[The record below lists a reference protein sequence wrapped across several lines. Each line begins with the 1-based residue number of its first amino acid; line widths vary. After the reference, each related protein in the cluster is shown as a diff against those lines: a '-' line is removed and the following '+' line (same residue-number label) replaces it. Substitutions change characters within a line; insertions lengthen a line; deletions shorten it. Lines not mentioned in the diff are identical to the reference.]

1 MQLVGIT
8 QGGRAVDAAIDVSVL
23 VEEIG
28 RLVAR
33 TVEGD
38 ISVRLDIEP
47 GLHICGDG
55 LEIQQALL
63 TLCISACDAMVREGV
78 LTLKVRRLGADD
90 PRHRH
95 DGVPSAALVEIR
107 VEDTGIHREARGL
120 GTAIVGGIVARHR
133 GHVDVQS
140 RPDHGTAISVVFPCE
155 EARASRA
162 PAGRPESPDAGEP
175 RLQVLVVED
184 DDNLRRGVARM
195 LQHLGHRVRTAADG
209 VEAVDLLRRHVG
221 EVDIVLL
228 DVNMPRLGGIAAL
241 EALRAVSPAVK
252 VILSTGT
259 PDADLDPALRAR
271 ANVLLP
277 KPFSFQQLIEALK
290 PGAMRSADVS
300 AGSEYLLRL
309 DRVAAPLALCDGHGR
324 ILARTAEARDLLV
337 GCGADESH
345 LPEAQ
350 WRELTAVPCGEA
362 VTWRPEG
369 GLCIGCTRYAVGAT
383 QMLVIMREVSG
394 KQRELSQRMH
404 HQRLEATGSLVA
416 AVAHDI
422 RGGLATVIF
431 NTDVLATRGAE
442 MDQATLRTFLGEIMG
457 GAERLKEIVDGL
469 IDFAR
474 LRDQV
479 QPVIALGPVLQR
491 CVSVLRPKL
500 RDRAADLTIT
510 HAQPDPRVHGNS
522 LIIEQIV
529 QNLLQNA
536 LEAGAQHICVHS
548 EPVSGDPL
556 CVRIRVHDDGPGVPP
571 VLHERIFEPFFTTR
585 NASMGMGLATSREA
599 ARHIGGDLVI
609 DPAEY
614 GASLSL
620 FLRAGGDD
628 Q

>member
-8 QGGRAVDAAIDVSVL
+8 QGGRAADATTDVSVL
-23 VEEIG
+23 VAEIG

-33 TVEGD
+33 TLEGD
-38 ISVRLDIEP
+38 ISVRLEIEP
-47 GLHICGDG
+47 GLHICGHG
-55 LEIQQALL
+55 LEMQQALL
-63 TLCISACDAMVREGV
+63 TLCISACDAMVRDGV
-78 LTLKVRRLGADD
+78 LTLKARRLGADD
-90 PRHRH
+90 PRRQH
-95 DGVPSAALVEIR
+95 DGVPSGALVEIC
-107 VEDTGIHREARGL
+107 VEDTGLHREARGL
-120 GTAIVGGIVARHR
+120 GMSIVRGIIARRR

-140 RPDHGTAISVVFPCE
+140 LPDRGTAISAVFPCE

-162 PAGRPESPDAGEP
+162 PAGPPESPDVGEP
-175 RLQVLVVED
+175 RLQILVVED

-195 LQHLGHRVRTAADG
+195 LQHLGHRVLAAADG

-241 EALRAVSPAVK
+241 EALRAVSPGVK
-252 VILSTGT
+252 VLLSTGA

-271 ANVLLP
+271 ANGLLP
-277 KPFSFQQLIEALK
+277 KPFNFQQLIEALK
-290 PGAMRSADVS
+290 SGAMRPAGVS

-309 DRVAAPLALCDGHGR
+309 DRVAAPLALCDGSGR
-324 ILARTAEARDLLV
+324 VLARTSEARELLV

-345 LPEAQ
+345 LPEAL
-350 WRELTAVPCGEA
+350 WRELSAAPYGEA

-369 GLCIGCTRYAVGAT
+369 TLCIGCTRYAIGAT

-394 KQRELSQRMH
+394 KQRELSRRMH
-404 HQRLEATGSLVA
+404 QQRLEATGSLVA

-431 NTDVLATRGAE
+431 NTDVLVTRGAE

-469 IDFAR
+469 VDFAR

-510 HAQPDPRVHGNS
+510 HAQPDPQVHGNP

-548 EPVSGDPL
+548 ELVSGDR
-556 CVRIRVHDDGPGVPP
+556 VRVRVHDDGPGIPP
-571 VLHERIFEPFFTTR
+571 VLYERIFEPFFTTR
-585 NASMGMGLATSREA
+585 DGCLGLGLATSREA
-599 ARHIGGDLVI
+599 ARHIGGDLLI

-628 Q
+628 R